1 MSTLCS
7 AVISMTPM
15 RRLGTRETLNEPEV
29 HRSAKGYFGEQMAQA
44 LFLAL
49 SKAKSKKNKFE
60 GLTAAGEFLLTPT
73 TFPG

>member
-1 MSTLCS
+1 LK
-7 AVISMTPM
+7 
-15 RRLGTRETLNEPEV
+15 EPEV